1 MSGGIVI
8 VGAGGHGRGILEIL
22 HAAAEARGLSCSVR
36 GFLDDAPGTRT
47 SVAGLPIL
55 GSVERASELRTEN
68 RFVIGIGD
76 PRVRAAV
83 ARKLDGLSASYATAV
98 HPSAILY
105 REVSTGDGTVI
116 GAGVVVAAATRLGP
130 HSVINLN
137 ATVGHDCVLSAF
149 ATVAPGANLGGNV
162 HMKEGA
168 FVGLNGTVLPGRTL
182 GAWSTLGA
190 GSVLLEDL
198 GDGTT
203 AFGVPARVV
212 QRAGGPR

>member
-1 MSGGIVI
+1 
-8 VGAGGHGRGILEIL
+8 
-22 HAAAEARGLSCSVR
+22 VR
-36 GFLDDAPGTRT
+36 GFLDDAPGART
-47 SVAGLPIL
+47 EVAGLPIL
-55 GSVERASELRTEN
+55 GSIERASELRTEN
-68 RFVIGIGD
+68 RFVIGVGD

-83 ARKLDGLSASYATAV
+83 ARKLDGLAASYATAI

-105 REVSTGDGTVI
+105 REVSIGDGTVI
-116 GAGVVVAAATRLGP
+116 GAGVVVAASTRLGP

-168 FVGLNGTVLPGRTL
+168 FVGLNGTVLPGRAL
-182 GAWSTLGA
+182 GAWSMLGA

-212 QRAGGPR
+212 QRAGGSR

>member
-22 HAAAEARGLSCSVR
+22 HAAAEARGFPCPVR
-36 GFLDDAPGTRT
+36 GFLDDAPGAPA
-47 SVAGLPIL
+47 VAGFSIL
-55 GSVERASELRTEN
+55 GSVERAAELRAEN

-83 ARKLDGLSASYATAV
+83 ARKLDEFSASYAIAV

-105 REVSTGDGTVI
+105 REVSIGDGAVI
-116 GAGVVVAAATRLGP
+116 GAGVVVAASTRLGP
-130 HSVINLN
+130 HSIVNLN

-162 HMKEGA
+162 HMKEGW
-168 FVGLNGTVLPGRTL
+168 RWS
-182 GAWSTLGA
+182 GARSC
-190 GSVLLEDL
+190 
-198 GDGTT
+198 
-203 AFGVPARVV
+203 GVRADALRRYAARGCA
-212 QRAGGPR
+212 RR